1 MAGAFSCCA
10 ARWLLATSAIDE
22 MPIRKVDQFSLTA
35 RSAFG
40 ANVQPSRSLAILR
53 QENDMPTIR
62 QFLRDEQAATA
73 IEYSLICA
81 GVALAI
87 VATVQGLG
95 SKLNA
100 AYTSVQNG
108 FN

>member
-1 MAGAFSCCA
+1 MS
-10 ARWLLATSAIDE
+10 
-22 MPIRKVDQFSLTA
+22 
-35 RSAFG
+35 
-40 ANVQPSRSLAILR
+40 
-53 QENDMPTIR
+53 TIR
-62 QFLRDEQAATA
+62 RFLRDEQAATA
-73 IEYSLICA
+73 IESSLICA